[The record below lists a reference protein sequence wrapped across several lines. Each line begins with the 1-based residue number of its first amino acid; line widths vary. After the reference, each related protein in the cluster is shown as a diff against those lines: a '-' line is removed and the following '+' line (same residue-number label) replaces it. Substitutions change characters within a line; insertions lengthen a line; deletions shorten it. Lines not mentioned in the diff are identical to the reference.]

1 MSSNTSTESEQAV
14 TSSDNLAIQHSAAP
28 PTKIKSSHLERL
40 AIVYVRQSTQQ
51 QILEHRESTARQY
64 ALVDRAVAFGWMRD
78 RVEVIDED
86 LGQSGASSQTR
97 SGFQRLL
104 AEISNDSVG
113 MVLGLEMSRLSR
125 SGKDWHALL
134 ELCAIYQTL
143 LSDTD
148 GTYDPSDHND
158 RLLLGLKGTMSEAEL
173 HVLRNRMYLGLCTRR
188 LVAKCSTILRWVMCG
203 QRPAISSSTPTSRL
217 KP

>member
-1 MSSNTSTESEQAV
+1 M
-14 TSSDNLAIQHSAAP
+14 
-28 PTKIKSSHLERL
+28 
-40 AIVYVRQSTQQ
+40 RQSTQQ
-51 QILEHRESTARQY
+51 QIIEHRESTARQY
-64 ALVDRAVAFGWMRD
+64 ALVDRAVAFGWTRD

-134 ELCAIYQTL
+134 PRTISFKGTLQTL
-143 LSDTD
+143 
-148 GTYDPSDHND
+148 
-158 RLLLGLKGTMSEAEL
+158 EAFQPML
-173 HVLRNRMYLGLCTRR
+173 
-188 LVAKCSTILRWVMCG
+188 
-203 QRPAISSSTPTSRL
+203 AIRGESSRL
-217 KP
+217 WRQRLYEQLLEAIVTHRVGDCPGRIEPRRTKRRHKHNVPLSVPRAEAKRQIMEGLSKN